1 VFLQERA
8 DEGHWGVHQ
17 LAHGSGV
24 QPPPLIRALR
34 LGCVLILLSNC
45 SVQLQTFR
53 TSHGSH
59 TLSPRPRAKRKK
71 KEQFAE
77 DEAALKKK
85 EDTEAERKAE
95 AIALASAQ
103 ATPRNRIAYAAT
115 PLRDVSF
122 LSSAF

>member
-1 VFLQERA
+1 MKGIGECTNLLT
-8 DEGHWGVHQ
+8 GVGCNLHP
-17 LAHGSGV
+17 SS
-24 QPPPLIRALR
+24 ALYG
-34 LGCVLILLSNC
+34 LGAFSFSSPIAVC
-45 SVQLQTFR
+45 SCKLFVPAT
-53 TSHGSH
+53 GSH

-85 EDTEAERKAE
+85 ADTEAERKAE

-115 PLRDVSF
+115 PLRGAQRR
-122 LSSAF
+122 SSRYGM

>member
-1 VFLQERA
+1 MQCVTSVSAEWLAELGPMFFSIKGSNRA
-8 DEGHWGVHQ
+8 DRV
-17 LAHGSGV
+17 
-24 QPPPLIRALR
+24 I
-34 LGCVLILLSNC
+34 
-45 SVQLQTFR
+45 
-53 TSHGSH
+53 
-59 TLSPRPRAKRKK
+59 AKRKK

-115 PLRDVSF
+115 PLRGAQRR
-122 LSSAF
+122 SSRYGM